1 MDRRFAPP
9 LTRDTVSL
17 CCQKCLT
24 SGQNKQIILTKW
36 RLRPNLSEYGQIM
49 LSVDHLEPAISDLC
63 RRLKVKRLDIFG
75 SATTGSFRPDSDVDV
90 LVEFERDVRDL
101 FDRYFELKEGLEQ
114 ILGRA
119 VDVVVER
126 AIKNPFF
133 KASIEHTRKNIYAA

>member
-1 MDRRFAPP
+1 
-9 LTRDTVSL
+9 
-17 CCQKCLT
+17 
-24 SGQNKQIILTKW
+24 
-36 RLRPNLSEYGQIM
+36 M

-75 SATTGSFRPDSDVDV
+75 SATTGGFRLDSDVDV